1 MISQTP
7 LGRLCELKDGIEP
20 IMYLLSEHS
29 SMVTGTVNLIDVGL
43 LPKLL
48 MHTLDGLTFFA
59 SA

>member
-7 LGRLCELKDGIEP
+7 LGRFCELKDGIEP

-48 MHTLDGLTFFA
+48 MHSLDGLTFFA